1 MNYQFFIIILH
12 FLKICLIVSYNI
24 LCNIL
29 LKLLKLNVKTESNNS
44 SSKLALDLQKEI
56 KRRKLDKNPIKF
68 KIKFESKLLKL
79 NVKTESNNSSSK
91 LALDLQKEIKR
102 RKLDKNPIKFES
114 KLKIALKEVLNRRRK
129 MKTN

>member
-68 KIKFESKLLKL
+68 
-79 NVKTESNNSSSK
+79 
-91 LALDLQKEIKR
+91 
-102 RKLDKNPIKFES
+102 ES